1 MKVVVEYLVLEF
13 FKSGM
18 VVVYVAVAVKKC
30 VLKCVCSSISMCYH
44 WSPCS
49 DMLVVLVSVCAD
61 ITLYRMNSST
71 QHGSQITNTTAVMIT

>member
-1 MKVVVEYLVLEF
+1 
-13 FKSGM
+13 M
-18 VVVYVAVAVKKC
+18 VSVYVAVAV
-30 VLKCVCSSISMCYH
+30 LLSAFCSSVSMYYR

-49 DMLVVLVSVCAD
+49 DMLVVLVAVCAD